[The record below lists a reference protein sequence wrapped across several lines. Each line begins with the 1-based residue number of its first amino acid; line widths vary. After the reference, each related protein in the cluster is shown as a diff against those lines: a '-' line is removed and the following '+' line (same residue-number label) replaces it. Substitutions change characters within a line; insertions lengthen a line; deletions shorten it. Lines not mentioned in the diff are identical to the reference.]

1 MQSTDYVSPEWSRS
15 ALLLIDVQHDFVAGS
30 SVVDGTAE
38 RLPRMARLV
47 AAFRAAGR
55 PVIHVVRLYVPGGSD
70 VDTVRRATVEAGAL
84 IAAPG
89 TPGAQIPSALLPQP
103 ADVDGDALLASEIQ
117 PVGPGEFI
125 LFKPRWSAFH
135 RTALDTHLGTLG
147 VSTVVVAGCNLPN
160 CPRATLFDAS
170 ERDYRTVLAT
180 DATSQTTPER
190 LDDLALIG
198 VNLRSTES
206 IVESLAAQSGSRL
219 PTIKVVAAVIVDDR
233 GRVLVVRKRGTS
245 AFMQPG
251 GKIDSGET
259 GLDALRRELAEE
271 LDVTVSH
278 SDVTALGR
286 HVAKAA
292 NEPDH
297 LVDAELFMVTLHGSP
312 RAAAEIEEIRWVD
325 PDASGDVELA
335 PLTEGPVFAL
345 LRDVD

>member
-1 MQSTDYVSPEWSRS
+1 MPSTDYVSPQWSRS

-30 SVVDGTAE
+30 SIVAGTAE
-38 RLPRMARLV
+38 RLPMMARLA
-47 AAFRAAGR
+47 AAFRAANR
-55 PVIHVVRLYVPGGSD
+55 PVIHIVRLYVPGGSD
-70 VDTVRRATVEAGAL
+70 VDTVRRSTVESGAR

-89 TPGAQIPSALLPQP
+89 TPGAQIPPELLPRP
-103 ADVDGDALLASEIQ
+103 LEVDGEALLASEIQ

-135 RTALDTHLGTLG
+135 RTALNTHLGTLG

-198 VNLRSTES
+198 VNLLDTES
-206 IVESLAAQSGSRL
+206 IVESLAPQSHSRQ
-219 PTIKVVAAVIVDDR
+219 PTIRVVAAVIVDER
-233 GRVLVVRKRGTS
+233 GRVLLVRKRGTT

-251 GKIDSGET
+251 GKIDDGET

-271 LDVTVSH
+271 LAVSVAH
-278 SDVTALGR
+278 SDVAALGR
-286 HVAKAA
+286 HVTNAA

-297 LVDAELFMVTLHGSP
+297 LVDADLFSVTLRDRP

-325 PDASGDVELA
+325 PDAPGDIELA

-345 LRDVD
+345 LRSSD